1 MVRLSR
7 KAAAAQQAELV
18 QANLKDVEIS
28 LEQMRTAMQAL
39 PLGVTILAGDGNRR
53 WSNDS
58 ASGFFAA
65 NSDAATAMMSQI
77 NEMLRE
83 GLLGRASKK
92 KIEVGNPT
100 VRTIELESILLADGG
115 VAVLLEDVSNAMM
128 IDRVRTDFVANI
140 SHELRTPI
148 GAISLIAENLIAELG
163 EAPQGHYAEV
173 ILAEVTRLNETL
185 NDLLEL
191 ARIEFEGLSRRQ
203 SVDLSKVIEAAV
215 GRLRNVSLVKSVML
229 VVDKNPEI
237 FIEGDRAQLTSA
249 ISNLIDNA
257 VKFSPVGSIVK
268 IEGRLEDGRAYVS
281 VADNGPGIAP
291 EHHGRVFERFYRVD
305 DARSRETGGT
315 GLGLAIVRHIALLHG
330 GDVSVVSE
338 VGVGTTF
345 MLTLPAV

>member
-1 MVRLSR
+1 MARLRR
-7 KAAAAQQAELV
+7 KAAAAQQAELA
-18 QANLKDVEIS
+18 QAKIKDVETS

-39 PLGVTILAGDGNRR
+39 PLGVAILAGDGSRR
-53 WSNDS
+53 WSNES

-65 NSDAATAMMSQI
+65 NSDEAAFMVSQVD
-77 NEMLRE
+77 EMLRE
-83 GLLGRASKK
+83 GILGRASKT
-92 KIEVGNPT
+92 KIEVGEPT

-115 VAVLLEDVSNAMM
+115 AAVLMEDVSNAMM

-203 SVDLSKVIEAAV
+203 SVDLSKVIEGAV
-215 GRLRNVSLVKSVML
+215 GRLRNAALIKSVML
-229 VVDKNPEI
+229 VVERNPEI

-281 VADNGPGIAP
+281 VADNGPGIAL
-291 EHHGRVFERFYRVD
+291 EHQARVFERFYRVD

-315 GLGLAIVRHIALLHG
+315 GLGLAIVRHIAMLHG
-330 GDVSVVSE
+330 GDVSIESE
-338 VGVGTTF
+338 VGVGTK
-345 MLTLPAV
+345 LTLNLPAV